1 MGWFVFAIVY
11 TSLSLGVTYL
21 IHTEQKKYYKDLLLT
36 RPSDNKQINIHDEF
50 PDFARHDKPQSFTSL
65 FIGILIF
72 FWIRFISLV
81 LGSILI
87 VISVMIRSRFVKT
100 KGVITKEEQPSFKFW
115 VSIWTKMH
123 LLVAGVIIKD
133 SRPDVLKTYTKY
145 FGNDYKI
152 EYDTNYSMIISNHTS
167 FLDTLLGMRT
177 YGAGYIAKASV
188 KNTPFIGPCAVHLQ
202 SLFVNRENSKDRE
215 SVLNQIKERQEA
227 MLSGKNPTPIIIY
240 PEGTTTSGEHLL
252 KFKRGAFNA
261 LLPLKPVMVKGNG
274 DPNYH
279 VGCGNSDVM
288 INYMR
293 GFTKLFYVVE
303 YIELPIMR
311 PTEYM
316 YEHYKHLG
324 NDKVEI
330 FSEVA
335 REIYCEVG
343 GFKKGNGSLR
353 ETNRYSSIMEKGKY
367 VNKEE

>member
-1 MGWFVFAIVY
+1 MGWFVFTIIY
-11 TSLSLGVTYL
+11 TSLSLGVAYL
-21 IHTEQKKYYKDLLLT
+21 IHTEQKKYYKPLILT

-50 PDFARHDKPQSFTSL
+50 PDFARHDKPQSFLSL
-65 FIGILIF
+65 FLGILLF

-87 VISVMIRSRFVKT
+87 IISLSIRARFLKT
-100 KGVITKEEQPSFKFW
+100 KDIITKSEQPSFKFW
-115 VSIWTKMH
+115 ISIWTKIH
-123 LLVAGVIIKD
+123 LLIAGIIVKD
-133 SRPDVLKTYTKY
+133 SRPDVKATYMKY

-167 FLDTLLGMRT
+167 FLDTLLGMRS

-188 KNTPFIGPCAVHLQ
+188 KNTPFIGPCAVRFQ
-202 SLFVNRENSKDRE
+202 SLFVDRENSKDRQT
-215 SVLNQIKERQEA
+215 VLNQIKERQEG
-227 MLSGKNPTPIIIY
+227 MLSGTNPTPIIIY
-240 PEGTTTSGEHLL
+240 PEGTTTSGGHLL

-274 DPNYH
+274 DASYH

-316 YEHYKHLG
+316 YEKYKHLG
-324 NDKVEI
+324 KDKVEVY
-330 FSEVA
+330 SEVA

-353 ETNRYSSIMEKGKY
+353 ETNRYSMIMEKNKY
-367 VNKEE
+367 ISKEE